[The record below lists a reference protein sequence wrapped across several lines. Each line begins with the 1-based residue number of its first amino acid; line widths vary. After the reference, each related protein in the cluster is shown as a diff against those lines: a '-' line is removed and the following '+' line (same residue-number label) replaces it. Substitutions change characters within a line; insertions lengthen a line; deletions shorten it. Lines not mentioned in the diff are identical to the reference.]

1 MKRTYKKRPLP
12 QSLLAVG
19 VAGLV
24 VVGVAGIEGLEGMV
38 GCAGVDEE
46 EP

>member
-1 MKRTYKKRPLP
+1 MEKTYKKRPSP

-24 VVGVAGIEGLEGMV
+24 VVGVAGIEGMV